1 MRNALLAA
9 ALAALAT
16 VTGCAKQQSSRPFA
30 DVDRNRYESTE
41 SVAVNRQPAP
51 PPERTDRVET
61 DPTVPPT
68 ERALPATRPTVA
80 ELPSSTARA
89 VDPQGRPVATSE
101 ALVPST
107 QRRAEVAPTVTGPLR
122 PIQLQVTPD
131 GQLLRPWPES
141 VAYRP
146 SGDTLAG
153 PTYWPTGDR
162 AYRRDGLTNLYMEP
176 LEFLWN
182 GIAMPFRAVQRPPLT
197 PVIYSPI
204 NRVGGEP

>member
-1 MRNALLAA
+1 MRHPFLAAAA
-9 ALAALAT
+9 ALAALAAFS
-16 VTGCAKQQSSRPFA
+16 GCAKQSSSRPFA

-41 SVAVNRQPAP
+41 AVVAGRQAGPA
-51 PPERTDRVET
+51 ERVET

-80 ELPSSTARA
+80 ELPSSTTRG
-89 VDPQGRPVATSE
+89 VDPQGRPVAVSE
-101 ALVPST
+101 ALVPTT
-107 QRRAEVAPTVTGPLR
+107 QHRVGVAPTVTGPLR
-122 PIQLQVTPD
+122 PIGLQVTAD

-141 VAYRP
+141 VSYRP
-146 SGDTLAG
+146 SGDVLAG

-162 AYRRDGLTNLYMEP
+162 AYRRDGLTNAYMEP

-182 GIAMPFRAVQRPPLT
+182 GALMPFRAIQQHPQT